1 MNEKLKLILFIVGI
15 SILFAGGIMAIIIPC
30 IINTNWYSL
39 FSIFL
44 FVLAMAFPVM
54 CNAHQFV
61 NSGNSFLFDEGQEDL
76 GGMLA
81 WFLAGSCLT
90 IAYSIPFLLW
100 HKMVMNL
107 VNMICTMSGGTV
119 MIVALGLFGYFILLN
134 KNEFDLFSN

>member
-1 MNEKLKLILFIVGI
+1 MNEKLKIILIIVGI

-44 FVLAMAFPVM
+44 FALAMSFPVM
-54 CNAHQFV
+54 CNVHE
-61 NSGNSFLFDEGQEDL
+61 SGNTFSLDEDQEHMGPL
-76 GGMLA
+76 LA
-81 WFLAGSCLT
+81 WFLVGACLT

-100 HKMVMNL
+100 HKQVMDL

-119 MIVALGLFGYFILLN
+119 MILALGLFGYFILF
-134 KNEFDLFSN
+134 KKSDVGGFFEY

>member
-1 MNEKLKLILFIVGI
+1 MNEKLKIILIIVGI

-44 FVLAMAFPVM
+44 FALAMTFPVL
-54 CNAHQFV
+54 CNALP
-61 NSGNSFLFDEGQEDL
+61 NSENTFLLDEDQENMGAL
-76 GGMLA
+76 LA
-81 WFLAGSCLT
+81 WFLVGACLT

-100 HKMVMNL
+100 HKQVMDL

-119 MIVALGLFGYFILLN
+119 MILALGLFGYFILLK
-134 KNEFDLFSN
+134 KNEFDLFN